1 MYTYTKYLPVII
13 PLASVSGIFFH
24 WTGSWFVL
32 VEAIMVMF
40 DGGALGT
47 NFTRRES
54 IQLLLKLSFS
64 LYLLR

>member
-1 MYTYTKYLPVII
+1 MAVALQVIRNTYTTYLPVII

-24 WTGSWFVL
+24 WTGSWFVP

-47 NFTRRES
+47 NFTR
-54 IQLLLKLSFS
+54 
-64 LYLLR
+64 